1 MFYNISVN
9 ETLPCLLSEEKKMLR
24 GKDGLSSLIV
34 GGIFLVLNCI
44 MLGLALT
51 GNGFL
56 FGGILILVPIAG
68 IITGFT
74 ALKQGGSQKIMGIIG
89 ILLNAFNTLV
99 SIAVILLGLLSKASN

>member
-9 ETLPCLLSEEKKMLR
+9 EALPCLLSEEKKMLR

-56 FGGILILVPIAG
+56 FG
-68 IITGFT
+68 
-74 ALKQGGSQKIMGIIG
+74 
-89 ILLNAFNTLV
+89 
-99 SIAVILLGLLSKASN
+99 